1 MKVVK
6 IIGCVLA
13 VIAAVVFG
21 VEIADTKTGH
31 KISGWVDAL
40 KEKAGLKKN
49 SNEEGA
55 GSTPGTAS
63 STPGTTAAPSS
74 TDTSRPGAGTPSDSR
89 R

>member
-13 VIAAVVFG
+13 VIAAIVFG

-49 SNEEGA
+49 EEGA
-55 GSTPGTAS
+55 GSTPGTAA
-63 STPGTTAAPSS
+63 STPGTTAAGTS